1 MFLTRGALVITL
13 ALLSVLF
20 VACIFGP
27 PKFIGVMS
35 YRDGRVYLMNK
46 NFYKVG
52 ILPDDWKRVDTKV
65 RSVTFYSPEAGASIS
80 TSAFCGRGVEGL
92 RPDALSG
99 EILGTLENRS
109 VLSEEKL
116 MLNGRGAVRILTS
129 GSMDGVVSMVDL
141 VTIRKDGCVF
151 DFYAVSPGGQNQAT
165 RSAFEGFFQQFHFE

>member
-1 MFLTRGALVITL
+1 M
-13 ALLSVLF
+13 ALLSVLLG
-20 VACIFGP
+20 ACIFGP

-46 NFYKVG
+46 SFYRVG
-52 ILPDDWKRVDTKV
+52 VLPDDWKRVDTKV

-80 TSAFCGRGVEGL
+80 TSAFCGRSIEGL

-116 MLNGRGAVRILTS
+116 MLDGRGAVRILAS
-129 GSMDGVVSMVDL
+129 GSIDGVVSMVDL
-141 VTIRKDGCVF
+141 VTLRKDGCVF

-165 RSAFEGFFQQFHFE
+165 RLAFEGFFQQFHFE